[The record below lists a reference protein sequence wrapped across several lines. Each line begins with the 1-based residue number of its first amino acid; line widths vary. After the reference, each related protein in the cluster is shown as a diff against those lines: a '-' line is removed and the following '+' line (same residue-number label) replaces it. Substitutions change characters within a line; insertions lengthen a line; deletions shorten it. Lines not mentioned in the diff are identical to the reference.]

1 MKEQLVELITLIS
14 SGCMRDEDIQRIAG
28 EAARAYAD
36 PPAFLAA
43 NPDSGYDD
51 SLPIPLGEWVVVC
64 SLPDNVLIQA
74 SEADTLFQQVIA
86 SFGAQV
92 PLTLK
97 AEDLAH
103 DDLLTALQRIQVQL
117 SNLYPEKEGYVLVDF
132 SEPMEDELQMVLV
145 YTVDLPRVL
154 ELSRALGIYA
164 APAYERR
171 LSEIGDGEDG

>member
-14 SGCMRDEDIQRIAG
+14 SGCMRDEDIQRIAD

-43 NPDSGYDD
+43 NPDSGYDN
-51 SLPIPLGEWVVVC
+51 SLPIPLGEWVMVC

-74 SEADTLFQQVIA
+74 SEADTLFQQVLA

-97 AEDLAH
+97 AEDLAQ

-117 SNLYPEKEGYVLVDF
+117 SDLYPEKEGYVLVDF

-145 YTVDLPRVL
+145 YSVDLPRVL
-154 ELSRALGIYA
+154 ELSGALGIYA